1 MPKEVNLLKE
11 TILIVDDEERMR
23 KLISAYLKKEN
34 FNVLEAENGHEAI
47 NIFKSN
53 KVHLIILDIMMPV
66 MDGWTVCKELRKT
79 SNVPI
84 VLLTAKS
91 EDDDKLLGFELGTD
105 HYVTK
110 PFNARL
116 LIAKIKSI
124 IRRTYYSET
133 TVKKELYFD
142 GVSID
147 ELSHRVSIDGTP
159 IYLSPKE
166 YDILLY
172 FAINKDIVLSREK
185 LLDYIWGIDFFGDLR
200 TVDSHIK
207 RLREKLG
214 DKSHLISTVR
224 GTGYKFEVK
233 NEN

>member
-1 MPKEVNLLKE
+1 VNLLKE

-23 KLISAYLKKEN
+23 KLISAYLKKEE
-34 FNVLEAENGHEAI
+34 FNIIEAENGLEAL
-47 NIFKSN
+47 NIFKNN
-53 KVHLIILDIMMPV
+53 KIHLLILDVMMPV
-66 MDGWTVCKELRKT
+66 MDGWTACKELRKI

-133 TVKKELYFD
+133 TLKKELFFD
-142 GVSID
+142 GVQID

-166 YDILLY
+166 YDLMLY
-172 FAINKDIVLSREK
+172 FATNRGIVLTREK

-214 DKSHLISTVR
+214 EKSYLISTVR

-233 NEN
+233 NEI

>member
-1 MPKEVNLLKE
+1 MNPLKE

-23 KLISAYLKKEN
+23 KLISAYLKKED
-34 FNVLEAENGHEAI
+34 FNIIEAENGLEAL
-47 NIFKSN
+47 NIFKNN
-53 KVHLIILDIMMPV
+53 KIHLLILDIMMPV
-66 MDGWTVCKELRKT
+66 MDGWTACKELRKT

-84 VLLTAKS
+84 ILLTAKS

-116 LIAKIKSI
+116 LMAKIKSI
-124 IRRTYYSET
+124 IRRTYYLDT
-133 TVKKELYFD
+133 NVKKELYFD
-142 GVSID
+142 GVHID

-166 YDILLY
+166 YDLLLY
-172 FAINKDIVLSREK
+172 FATNQGIVLSREK

-214 DKSHLISTVR
+214 DKAHLISTIR
-224 GTGYKFEVK
+224 GTGYKFEVRH
-233 NEN
+233 EN